1 MSSLVVSYQSCI
13 SLLSLPTFAS
23 ACWTFDGFS
32 NAQTHCTY
40 LTEIPE
46 GVIGLVQLTFNSQCG
61 HLYRGPEKETF
72 KRALASPSTKFWLW
86 GYMFKKGRWPSWMAG
101 SDTHDGRQ
109 AWRTRSLSQD
119 FLSKGFGLIA
129 WVKCIFAYLFKN
141 NAESETFNFL
151 GSPRQW
157 GCSFIGHFSLGLSS
171 WNSHTIDIQ
180 ESVRCLHRGAEEASW
195 MHSIYPGLCFGTSGM
210 NILRS
215 YPKWLS

>member
-1 MSSLVVSYQSCI
+1 MPCLVLLSDTNHCI

-46 GVIGLVQLTFNSQCG
+46 DVIGLLQLTFNSQCG

-129 WVKCIFAYLFKN
+129 WVNCISAYLFKN
-141 NAESETFNFL
+141 NAEV
-151 GSPRQW
+151 R
-157 GCSFIGHFSLGLSS
+157 
-171 WNSHTIDIQ
+171 DIQ
-180 ESVRCLHRGAEEASW
+180 FFGITKT
-195 MHSIYPGLCFGTSGM
+195 MGLLFCRPFFTRFVKLEFSHY
-210 NILRS
+210 RYS
-215 YPKWLS
+215 RVS

>member
-1 MSSLVVSYQSCI
+1 MPCLVLLSATNHCI

-46 GVIGLVQLTFNSQCG
+46 GVNGLLQLTFNSQCIEG
-61 HLYRGPEKETF
+61 QRRKL
-72 KRALASPSTKFWLW
+72 SSTKFWLR

-109 AWRTRSLSQD
+109 AQRTRSLSQD

-129 WVKCIFAYLFKN
+129 WVNCIFAYLFKN
-141 NAESETFNFL
+141 NTVIRDIKFFGITKTMGLLFYRPFFTRFVKLE
-151 GSPRQW
+151 
-157 GCSFIGHFSLGLSS
+157 FSHYRYSRVS
-171 WNSHTIDIQ
+171 
-180 ESVRCLHRGAEEASW
+180 
-195 MHSIYPGLCFGTSGM
+195 
-210 NILRS
+210 
-215 YPKWLS
+215 

>member
-1 MSSLVVSYQSCI
+1 MPCLVLLSATNHCI

-40 LTEIPE
+40 LIEIPE
-46 GVIGLVQLTFNSQCG
+46 GVNGLLKLTFNSQCG

-109 AWRTRSLSQD
+109 AQRTRSLAQD

-129 WVKCIFAYLFKN
+129 WVNCTFAYLFKN
-141 NAESETFNFL
+141 NAEI
-151 GSPRQW
+151 R
-157 GCSFIGHFSLGLSS
+157 
-171 WNSHTIDIQ
+171 DIQ
-180 ESVRCLHRGAEEASW
+180 FFGITKT
-195 MHSIYPGLCFGTSGM
+195 MGLLFYRPFFTRFVKLEFSHCRYS
-210 NILRS
+210 RVS
-215 YPKWLS
+215 